1 MTEYV
6 EFSARVPS
14 TFTGDPLYALMAR
27 PLSSA
32 LDYGIAQ
39 ADITL
44 VRKFLKPFSLAF
56 MQLSWVPVMTVRTAK
71 NGNVTV
77 NLGVLPR
84 NAGPKA
90 RPVLYKDVLKEEKFE
105 ADRLAILSVFESL
118 AVYCDEL
125 RAVLDS
131 KGKPAT
137 LPKDG
142 LRDFLFDAVPS
153 LELLGA
159 RVMLPKSLSNLL
171 KPKLSVSMSGSTGKG
186 MITKESVGS
195 FDWKVSLGE
204 RALTKEEFEA
214 LMAHVGEVIP
224 FNDEFVYLD
233 PEVLR
238 KMKAKVDFMES
249 AGYLDMMKAV
259 YTGELDDGTAVSV
272 PDDLI
277 ERTRE
282 FGRVDSIPVPSGLNA
297 VLRPYQERGYSWLMR
312 NLMLGLGAL
321 IADDM
326 GLGKT
331 LQVITTLLAM
341 KECGE
346 FAKEK
351 AIAIA
356 FTPATPKGRR
366 SNGAVFLQTCTFTN
380 CPGTAVLAISGA

>member
-1 MTEYV
+1 M
-6 EFSARVPS
+6 
-14 TFTGDPLYALMAR
+14 
-27 PLSSA
+27 
-32 LDYGIAQ
+32 
-39 ADITL
+39 
-44 VRKFLKPFSLAF
+44 
-56 MQLSWVPVMTVRTAK
+56 
-71 NGNVTV
+71 
-77 NLGVLPR
+77 
-84 NAGPKA
+84 
-90 RPVLYKDVLKEEKFE
+90 
-105 ADRLAILSVFESL
+105 
-118 AVYCDEL
+118 
-125 RAVLDS
+125 LDS

-204 RALTKEEFEA
+204 RRSPRRSSRLSW
-214 LMAHVGEVIP
+214 LSGEVIP

-297 VLRPYQERGYSWLMR
+297 VLRPIRKEATRGS
-312 NLMLGLGAL
+312 
-321 IADDM
+321 
-326 GLGKT
+326 
-331 LQVITTLLAM
+331 
-341 KECGE
+341 
-346 FAKEK
+346 
-351 AIAIA
+351 
-356 FTPATPKGRR
+356 
-366 SNGAVFLQTCTFTN
+366 
-380 CPGTAVLAISGA
+380 